1 MESDKIPRYHWH
13 VVKVTEDELADTLN
27 ELEQDWEIYSVTPTI
42 NFGSK
47 FMGAPV
53 PSEVLYTVIAR
64 REQK

>member
-1 MESDKIPRYHWH
+1 MQSNASPRYHWH
-13 VVKVTEDELADTLN
+13 VVKVSEDRLGDTLN
-27 ELEQDWEIYSVTPTI
+27 NLERDWEIFTIVPTI

-64 REQK
+64 QSRY